1 MRSIVLIRAYLRAS
15 TKQQDASRAKA
26 ELTAFAKEHG
36 HKIAAFYVENESGA
50 TLTRPQLM
58 TLIDEASEGDI
69 ILVEQIDRLARLN
82 QADWDTLK
90 QMLSDKK
97 LAIVSKEL
105 PTSFMAF
112 QSDKSSEFMSSILQA
127 INSMMLDMLAAI
139 ARKDYE
145 DRRHRQMQG
154 IAKAKAEGKYKGRG
168 KDVKKRKVI
177 ASLLN
182 SGLSYSD
189 IQKTTDC
196 SRHLIASVSKELKE
210 GDSSF

>member
-1 MRSIVLIRAYLRAS
+1 MLIRAYLRAS

-139 ARKDYE
+139 ARKEYE
-145 DRRHRQMQG
+145 DRRNRQMQG